1 MYKKGDIIKIR
12 SDLEVGK
19 DYGGLLFVSKMLPKL
34 GTKVKI
40 ISCGYSS
47 KRQPRFAVENCTTW
61 FSIEMFESVKPKLFK
76 LL

>member
-1 MYKKGDIIKIR
+1 MYKKGDIVRIKG
-12 SDLEVGK
+12 DLEVGK
-19 DYGGLLFVSKMLPKL
+19 YYGGLLFVSEMLPKL

-40 ISCGYSS
+40 ISCGYNS
-47 KRQPRFAVENCTTW
+47 KGQPRLAVENCTTW

>member
-1 MYKKGDIIKIR
+1 MYKKGDIVKIR
-12 SDLEVGK
+12 SDLEVGN
-19 DYGGLLFVSKMLPKL
+19 DYGDCAFVSKMLPKL

-40 ISCGYSS
+40 ISWGYSS
-47 KRQPRFAVENCTTW
+47 KRQLRFVVENCTTW

>member
-1 MYKKGDIIKIR
+1 MYKKGDIVKIR
-12 SDLEVGK
+12 GDLEVGRN
-19 DYGGLLFVSKMLPKL
+19 YGGCAFVSKMLPKL
-34 GTKVKI
+34 DTKVKI
-40 ISCGYSS
+40 ISCGYNS

>member
-1 MYKKGDIIKIR
+1 MYKKGDIVRIKG
-12 SDLEVGK
+12 DLEVGK
-19 DYGGLLFVSKMLPKL
+19 DYGGLLFVSEMLPKL

-40 ISCGYSS
+40 ISWGYSS